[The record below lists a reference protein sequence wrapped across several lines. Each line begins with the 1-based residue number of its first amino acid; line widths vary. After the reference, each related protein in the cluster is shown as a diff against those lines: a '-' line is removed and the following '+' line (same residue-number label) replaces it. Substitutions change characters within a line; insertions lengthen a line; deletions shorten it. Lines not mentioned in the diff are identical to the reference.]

1 MLYIPDS
8 AGVIPHTRRL
18 ETAEVLRRICVR
30 PPYFA
35 LRDLTLETAPSGQVL
50 MATVSAENTPNKEI
64 GPIQGAEL
72 SRHAAIAGLCAAAST
87 QADSDRRYYLA
98 RQAWY
103 EGFEN
108 RAPYGTPIQIRAEI
122 LEMDKR
128 QARALVT
135 ATALGEPVCRLEVVY
150 TILGESAFERLFR
163 SRRLETPD
171 FETFGQV
178 PLGAVE
184 RDGDA
189 WIRRVEAVTLESCAG
204 HFQNYPAMPV
214 AVLMHQLKNLAGH
227 AMLTGAPISGATTG
241 GTGHFRV
248 VRATVEAADFCW
260 AGEPVAFSVT
270 PRDEQAAQ
278 MTFDCTVTATD
289 RRAANMV
296 VTLERTQK

>member
-1 MLYIPDS
+1 MLYVPNS
-8 AGVIPHTRRL
+8 AETIPHTRSL
-18 ETAEVLRRICVR
+18 EVAEVLRRICVR

-35 LRDLTLETAPSGQVL
+35 LRELAVSTTPSGQVL
-50 MATVSAENTPNKEI
+50 TATVSAENTPNLEV

-72 SRHAAIAGLCAAAST
+72 SRHAAIAGLCAAAVT

-103 EGFEN
+103 EGFDN
-108 RAPYGTPIQIRAEI
+108 RAPYGTPIQIRAEV
-122 LEMDKR
+122 LEVDKR

-189 WIRRVEAVTLESCAG
+189 WIRRVEAVTLASCAG

-227 AMLTGAPISGATTG
+227 AMTD

-260 AGEPVAFSVT
+260 AGEPVIFSVT
-270 PRDEQAAQ
+270 PRDERTTR

-296 VTLERTQK
+296 VTLERTQG

>member
-1 MLYIPDS
+1 MLYVPDS
-8 AGVIPHTRRL
+8 AGLIPHSLSL
-18 ETAEVLRRICVR
+18 ETTEVLRRICVR

-35 LRDLTLETAPSGQVL
+35 LCELALETTPSGQVL
-50 MATVSAENTPNKEI
+50 TANVSAENTPNMEI

-72 SRHAAIAGLCAAAST
+72 SRHAAIAGLCAAASA

-108 RAPYGTPIQIRAEI
+108 RAPYGTPIQIRAEV

-227 AMLTGAPISGATTG
+227 AMTG

-260 AGEPVAFSVT
+260 AGEPVTFSVT
-270 PRDEQAAQ
+270 PRDEQATQ

-296 VTLERTQK
+296 VTLERTPE

>member
-1 MLYIPDS
+1 MLYVTDGTGTIPRSRDL
-8 AGVIPHTRRL
+8 ARD
-18 ETAEVLRRICVR
+18 EVLRRICVR

-35 LRDLTLETAPSGQVL
+35 LRDLRLETAAHGEVL
-50 MATVSAENTPNKEI
+50 IANVSAEHTPNNET

-72 SRHAAIAGLCAAAST
+72 SRHAAIAGLCAAASA

-103 EGFEN
+103 TGFDS

-122 LEMDKR
+122 LGQDKR

-135 ATALGEPVCRLEVVY
+135 ATVLDEPVCRLEVVY
-150 TILGESAFERLFR
+150 TILAEAAFERLFR
-163 SRRLETPD
+163 SRRMETPD
-171 FETFGQV
+171 FERFGQV

-189 WIRRVEAVTLESCAG
+189 WIRRVQSVTLESCAG

-227 AMLTGAPISGATTG
+227 AMLNGDTGQ
-241 GTGHFRV
+241 FRV
-248 VRATVEAADFCW
+248 VRADVEAADFCW
-260 AGEPVAFSVT
+260 AGETVTFSVT
-270 PRDEQAAQ
+270 PEAQSERQ
-278 MTFDCTVTATD
+278 MTFGCTVTAND

-296 VTLERTQK
+296 VTLERVGD

>member
-1 MLYIPDS
+1 MLHVPEDARIVSHVRD
-8 AGVIPHTRRL
+8 L
-18 ETAEVLRRICVR
+18 ETSEILRRICVR

-35 LRDLTLETAPSGQVL
+35 LRDLRLETGL
-50 MATVSAENTPNKEI
+50 NGENLIATVSAQNAPNHEI

-72 SRHAAIAGLCAAAST
+72 SRHAAIAGLCAAASA

-103 EGFEN
+103 EGFDN
-108 RAPYGTPIQIRAEI
+108 RAPYGTPIRIRAEV
-122 LEMDKR
+122 LELDKR

-135 ATALGEPVCRLEVVY
+135 ATALGEPVCRLEVIY
-150 TILGESAFERLFR
+150 TILTEAAFERLFR
-163 SRRLETPD
+163 SRRLETPT

-178 PLGAVE
+178 PLGAIE

-189 WIRRVEAVTLESCAG
+189 WIRRVESVTLESCAG

-227 AMLTGAPISGATTG
+227 AMTSGQG
-241 GTGHFRV
+241 RFRV
-248 VRATVEAADFCW
+248 VRADVEAADFCW
-260 AGEPVAFSVT
+260 AGEAVSFSVT
-270 PRDEQAAQ
+270 PRSEGTAQ

-296 VTLERTQK
+296 VTLERTPE